1 MDAQQS
7 PLQKQPDCFS
17 IKSGQV
23 PFATIV
29 LHRLDLQSFTSQLKQ
44 LAEQGAGLL
53 FDAPVVLDFGRLPV
67 GEDFFC
73 QSIEQARQLGLIIFA
88 IRVKGDEL
96 SAQCQKL
103 RVANLGPAHVRQQ
116 KEAPTPERTKI
127 IKQVRSGQQ
136 VYARGTSLVIFGH
149 VSDGAEVIADG
160 DIYVH
165 GNLRGKAMAG
175 ASGNTNALI
184 YCDELHAQLVSIN
197 GVYAVNEQI
206 PIDRGAT
213 LISLSDN
220 QLEFGDPQ

>member
-7 PLQKQPDCFS
+7 PLQRQPECFS

-29 LHRLDLQSFTSQLKQ
+29 LHRLDIAQFQQQLSKQ
-44 LAEQGAGLL
+44 VELGAGLL
-53 FDAPVVLDFGRLPV
+53 VDAPVVLDFGKLPV
-67 GEDFFC
+67 GEAFFK
-73 QSIEQARQLGLIIFA
+73 QVVQAARSMGLIIFA
-88 IRVKGDEL
+88 VRMKGEDL
-96 SAQCQKL
+96 NASCQQL
-103 RVANLGPAHVRQQ
+103 RVANLGPAHVKPA
-116 KEAPTPERTKI
+116 KEAPSPERTRI
-127 IKQVRSGQQ
+127 VRQVRSGQQ
-136 VYARGTSLVIFGH
+136 IYARNTSLVIFGH

-175 ASGNTNALI
+175 ASGNTNAMI
-184 YCDELHAQLVSIN
+184 YCDQLHAQLVSIN
-197 GVYAVNEQI
+197 GIYAVNEKI

-213 LISLSDN
+213 LISLSEN